1 VTAQAS
7 GKQTAGAYVGA
18 VGGLVGIG
26 AAVAINNLSSS
37 VEAELGGNI
46 KQASAITVDATDDTD
61 LSAEAYGEQAGALAV
76 GGVVVVSNKSG
87 TVSSG
92 VVKNSDITAGQL
104 ELQALSSGG
113 VSAWGQASAG
123 GLYSGSGVVAT
134 ARQASQVDAN
144 IGSGSK
150 VDAGD
155 DGRVSVK
162 ATADTDASAEALG
175 VNIGGVASLGAAVA
189 DTKST
194 TTVNAT
200 VTDADITAGEMS
212 VNAGAL
218 ATDELLAKS
227 TAGTGAGL
235 IGANATVATAASD
248 NHVEAVVDHA
258 STLDVTGEVAVN
270 AANVSH
276 QRAYTTGITV
286 GGLLAL
292 GANVSDASS
301 DATTL
306 ARLDAQFD
314 RTAGTVNVDALGDD
328 TNFAKAISGSG
339 GVIDGSVV
347 SATTDTQADTQAL
360 IQDHGSSPDKGVK
373 ARIIDVSAL
382 HTAEFNT
389 EIDST
394 GAGVLHMSAARS
406 DQSVDSNTLAGTGD
420 SAHLQAANI

>member
-1 VTAQAS
+1 AADADNSISSFVGGAGLGLSGGMGAGINLNLLQTTTLASLENSSVDVADLRVTADSRRSLDAFAMGAAASTGLSLAGGINVNVAGSADLTAADDKQKETWEGTKDAREDAHKYIADSAGQAEVDIPDDAQTELAPAEDAVTARVVGGDVTADTVSVEAVDETDIGGKAGAGSLGLGVGVGAGVAVNAINTEVKSSFKPGTAVVDDSLNVTARAS

-46 KQASAITVDATDDTD
+46 KQAGAITVDATDDTD
-61 LSAEAYGEQAGALAV
+61 LSAEAYGEQVGALAV

-92 VVKNSDITAGQL
+92 VVKTSDITAGQL
-104 ELQALSSGG
+104 ELRALSSGG

-200 VTDADITAGEMS
+200 VTDADIT
-212 VNAGAL
+212 
-218 ATDELLAKS
+218 
-227 TAGTGAGL
+227 
-235 IGANATVATAASD
+235 
-248 NHVEAVVDHA
+248 
-258 STLDVTGEVAVN
+258 
-270 AANVSH
+270 
-276 QRAYTTGITV
+276 
-286 GGLLAL
+286 
-292 GANVSDASS
+292 
-301 DATTL
+301 
-306 ARLDAQFD
+306 
-314 RTAGTVNVDALGDD
+314 
-328 TNFAKAISGSG
+328 
-339 GVIDGSVV
+339 
-347 SATTDTQADTQAL
+347 
-360 IQDHGSSPDKGVK
+360 
-373 ARIIDVSAL
+373 
-382 HTAEFNT
+382 
-389 EIDST
+389 
-394 GAGVLHMSAARS
+394 
-406 DQSVDSNTLAGTGD
+406 
-420 SAHLQAANI
+420 